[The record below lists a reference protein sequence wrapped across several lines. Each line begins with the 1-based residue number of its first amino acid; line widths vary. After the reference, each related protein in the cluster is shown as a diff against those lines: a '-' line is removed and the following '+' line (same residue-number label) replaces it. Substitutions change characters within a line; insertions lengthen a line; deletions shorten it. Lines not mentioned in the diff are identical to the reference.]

1 MIENVTLIDKK
12 DLFYIHSRNRMII
25 NSKTEK
31 IARLVP
37 SLASDL
43 LVALSGTLVLGLAAQ
58 LELRLPF
65 TPVPVTAQTFV
76 VMLIGAFLGPNR
88 GVLAIFL
95 YLSSGVFGLPV
106 FSGFGS
112 GLHHILGPTGG
123 YIIGF
128 IGGAYVT
135 GTFINPGVKRSFL
148 YSFLIML
155 LSCSTIYVI
164 GVLWLGFYLGFNN
177 VLELG
182 VLPFISGDIVKSAAA
197 AVFFT
202 GIQKF
207 GKYQS

>member
-95 YLSSGVFGLPV
+95 
-106 FSGFGS
+106 
-112 GLHHILGPTGG
+112 
-123 YIIGF
+123 
-128 IGGAYVT
+128 
-135 GTFINPGVKRSFL
+135 
-148 YSFLIML
+148 
-155 LSCSTIYVI
+155 
-164 GVLWLGFYLGFNN
+164 
-177 VLELG
+177 
-182 VLPFISGDIVKSAAA
+182 
-197 AVFFT
+197 
-202 GIQKF
+202 
-207 GKYQS
+207 

>member
-1 MIENVTLIDKK
+1 
-12 DLFYIHSRNRMII
+12 MII

-43 LVALSGTLVLGLAAQ
+43 LVALSGTLVLGMAAQ

-95 YLSSGVFGLPV
+95 YLSSGVFGFPV

-123 YIIGF
+123 YLFGF
-128 IGGAYVT
+128 IVATFTLGYLAENGFDRSFFA
-135 GTFINPGVKRSFL
+135 TFI
-148 YSFLIML
+148 
-155 LSCSTIYVI
+155 
-164 GVLWLGFYLGFNN
+164 YL
-177 VLELG
+177 
-182 VLPFISGDIVKSAAA
+182 
-197 AVFFT
+197 
-202 GIQKF
+202 
-207 GKYQS
+207 